1 MADIQPGTAV
11 TIASDVVA
19 NGAVMF
25 AGGEQVTVQQV
36 SPNPERPEYKYVVYS
51 ARSNSWFT
59 LREADFVVPHAPPP
73 VPQAPAQ
80 QAFAPP
86 VQQPQYAPQGGPP
99 HALQPEAK
107 NNTALKGCLI
117 AFGIVAM
124 LGIILAIVL
133 FAVVGIG
140 VHHVV
145 NQVEKATKNGTQLPG
160 GVTLSS
166 KVPTEAELGVPI
178 YPGSKM
184 ATSSVTLK
192 DKSGSIS
199 ATVLYSNDSP
209 AQVIAWY
216 KDKLALKPEYQLL
229 SSTDQ
234 EALITFK
241 GDNGTIKMVTIGPDS
256 IDKYGQTTISIGSGQ
271 GQSTPQT
278 TTP

>member
-25 AGGEQVTVQQV
+25 SGGEQVTVQQV
-36 SPNPERPEYKYVVYS
+36 SPNPERPEYRYVVYS
-51 ARSNSWFT
+51 ARANSWFT
-59 LREADFVVPHAPPP
+59 LREVDFVAPYAPPP
-73 VPQAPAQ
+73 VPPAPAQ

-99 HALQPEAK
+99 YALQPKAK
-107 NNTALKGCLI
+107 SNTALKGCLI
-117 AFGIVAM
+117 AVGIVA
-124 LGIILAIVL
+124 LVGIIVVIVL

-192 DKSGSIS
+192 DQSGSIS
-199 ATVLYSNDSP
+199 ATVLYSSDSP
-209 AQVIAWY
+209 DQVIAWY
-216 KDKLALKPEYQLL
+216 KDKLALKPDYQVL
-229 SSTDQ
+229 SSADQ

-241 GDNGTIKMVTIGPDS
+241 GDNGTIKMVTIGADTV
-256 IDKYGQTTISIGSGQ
+256 DKHGQTTISIGSGQ